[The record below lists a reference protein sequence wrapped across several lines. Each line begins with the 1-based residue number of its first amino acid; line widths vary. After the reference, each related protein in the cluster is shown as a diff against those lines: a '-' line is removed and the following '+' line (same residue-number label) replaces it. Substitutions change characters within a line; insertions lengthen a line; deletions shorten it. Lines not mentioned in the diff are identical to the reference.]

1 MSLLLTTLLTGC
13 ATVYGPLS
21 GKGGYIELP
30 NGQETFDVSFSGN
43 GMVPPDLLETYLLYR
58 CAEVTEAND
67 MDYFEIVERDTNPKT
82 GDSILP
88 QYVVATIKLS
98 EDEPRTRND
107 WYEAEV
113 LKGQLEPYVSD

>member
-1 MSLLLTTLLTGC
+1 
-13 ATVYGPLS
+13 
-21 GKGGYIELP
+21 
-30 NGQETFDVSFSGN
+30 
-43 GMVPPDLLETYLLYR
+43 MVPPDLLEAYLLYR
-58 CAEVTEAND
+58 CAEVAQAHD
-67 MDYFEIVERDTNPKT
+67 MDYFEIAERGTEPRT

-113 LKGQLEPYVSD
+113 LMEQLEPYVID